1 MILSLGKQE
10 LSAYLMKQLDTFFPD
25 GTAQKN
31 WAGRDVAIAFDLALD
46 RLEYCFQHIA
56 GAAYSDD
63 SGQTYF
69 SHLHSDQLAL
79 FLCYFMI
86 SLWKQSQNKAVC
98 DKVLVLNRCLHN
110 MFVSYKCDLPD
121 IVFFGHPVGTI
132 LGNAGYSD
140 YLVVLQNV
148 TVNTAVSKDQNPMP
162 KLGKGLFLASGAQII
177 GDKRIGD
184 RVSVGVNAVVYNQE
198 IADDQVVTQSRQGG
212 IVVRKRKGACAAQG
226 YFRTSIV

>member
-69 SHLHSDQLAL
+69 SHLHSDQWAL

-98 DKVLVLNRCLHN
+98 DKVLVLNRCLHRT
-110 MFVSYKCDLPD
+110 SCIICLCP
-121 IVFFGHPVGTI
+121 I
-132 LGNAGYSD
+132 
-140 YLVVLQNV
+140 NV
-148 TVNTAVSKDQNPMP
+148 ICRT
-162 KLGKGLFLASGAQII
+162 LCFLAIPLEP
-177 GDKRIGD
+177 
-184 RVSVGVNAVVYNQE
+184 Y
-198 IADDQVVTQSRQGG
+198 
-212 IVVRKRKGACAAQG
+212 
-226 YFRTSIV
+226 